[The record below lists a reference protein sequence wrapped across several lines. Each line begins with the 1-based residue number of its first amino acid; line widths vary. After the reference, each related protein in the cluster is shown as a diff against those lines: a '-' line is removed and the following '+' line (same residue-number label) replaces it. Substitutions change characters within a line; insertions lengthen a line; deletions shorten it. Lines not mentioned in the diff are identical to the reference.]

1 MHGKPCRNP
10 KGNHAMGEAAAVTRE
25 RRLFLNAR
33 RNCFRALVS
42 KFPFVLTW
50 TAARAMFRAAS
61 VTARNHCE
69 GI

>member
-1 MHGKPCRNP
+1 M
-10 KGNHAMGEAAAVTRE
+10 TRE

-61 VTARNHCE
+61 VTARSHCE